1 MSARRAPVTGR
12 AVILVCVLALLAITL
27 AIPVREWL
35 SQRSQIDRLQ
45 AEVTSTED
53 RVADLSARVAD
64 WQDPAY
70 VTAQARSRLHF
81 VFPGEVGYVVLGAD
95 DRPIDPAE
103 VASSADS
110 GTWFD
115 RGWSRLRTIDE
126 GVTPTTI
133 TPTPSPLP

>member
-1 MSARRAPVTGR
+1 MSVRRAPVTGR

-27 AIPVREWL
+27 AIPVRGWL

-70 VTAQARSRLHF
+70 VTAQARARLHF

-103 VASSADS
+103 VTSSAES

-115 RGWSRLRTIDE
+115 RGWSRLRAIDE

-133 TPTPSPLP
+133 APTPSLLP